1 MLVEYRTC
9 GLQTLD
15 ELEELALKDSNNK
28 ELAKA
33 IKDMRRTKEPYLNK
47 EYIMN
52 NFENLKS
59 AEERI
64 TDLYYQNAYFLVH
77 AIMVGLSRVVD
88 AV

>member
-52 NFENLKS
+52 NFENL
-59 AEERI
+59 
-64 TDLYYQNAYFLVH
+64 
-77 AIMVGLSRVVD
+77 
-88 AV
+88 

>member
-64 TDLYYQNAYFLVH
+64 TDLY
-77 AIMVGLSRVVD
+77 
-88 AV
+88 